1 MNCNHHPDDS
11 TLLSYGACSLPD
23 ALSMVVA
30 CHLAVCDHCHDKVAE
45 AELIGLGLIEQESVE
60 SISKSS
66 RDSMLAMLDEPVDEV
81 YSETQKVPDDQSDG
95 DIPAPLRPM
104 IGQWFSD
111 LHWRT
116 MAPGMKQFILP
127 ASHGKLRLLKIAP
140 GTFMPS
146 HGHSGS
152 ELTLV
157 LKGSYSDELGRFSVG
172 DVADVDPD
180 ITHQPVA
187 DTHEGCICLI
197 ATDGPLRFKG
207 LVPRLLQ
214 PFFQL

>member
-1 MNCNHHPDDS
+1 MSCNHHPDDS
-11 TLLSYGACSLPD
+11 TLLSYGAGSLPD
-23 ALSMVVA
+23 SLALAVA
-30 CHLAVCDHCHDKVAE
+30 CHLSVCDQCRSKVADAEQMGMVLLEQETAATISDGKRAQMMALLDIEHDQEISLHNRE
-45 AELIGLGLIEQESVE
+45 AE
-60 SISKSS
+60 
-66 RDSMLAMLDEPVDEV
+66 
-81 YSETQKVPDDQSDG
+81 G
-95 DIPAPLRPM
+95 DIPEPLRPLL
-104 IGQWFSD
+104 GSWFSD

-127 ASHGKLRLLKIAP
+127 ASRGRLRLLKISA
-140 GTFMPS
+140 GTCMPS
-146 HGHSGS
+146 HGHRGS

-157 LKGSYSDELGRFSVG
+157 LKGSYSDELGRFSAG

>member
-1 MNCNHHPDDS
+1 MSCNHHPDDS
-11 TLLSYGACSLPD
+11 TLLSYGAGSLPD

-30 CHLAVCDHCHDKVAE
+30 CHLAVCDHCHGKVAD
-45 AELIGLGLIEQESVE
+45 AEQIGLGLMEQEPTETMSDR
-60 SISKSS
+60 S
-66 RDSMLAMLDEPVDEV
+66 RDWILAMLDEPVDEV
-81 YSETQKVPDDQSDG
+81 YSVAHKVSGGDSEG
-95 DIPAPLRPM
+95 DIPAPLRPL

-127 ASHGKLRLLKIAP
+127 ASEGKLRLLKIAP

-157 LKGSYSDELGRFSVG
+157 LKGSYSDELGRFSAG

-180 ITHQPVA
+180 MTHQPVA

>member
-1 MNCNHHPDDS
+1 MSCNHHPDDS
-11 TLLSYGACSLPD
+11 TLLSYGAGSLPD
-23 ALSMVVA
+23 ALAMVVA
-30 CHLAVCDHCHDKVAE
+30 CHIAACSHCRGKIADAE
-45 AELIGLGLIEQESVE
+45 QIGLGLMEQEPVQSMSE
-60 SISKSS
+60 RS
-66 RDSMLAMLDEPVDEV
+66 REWMLAMLDEPCEESMPEPQLAVG
-81 YSETQKVPDDQSDG
+81 DDSDG
-95 DIPAPLRPM
+95 DIPAPLQPL
-104 IGQWFSD
+104 IGQWFSE

-127 ASHGKLRLLKIAP
+127 ASQGKLRLLKIAP

-157 LKGSYSDELGRFSVG
+157 LKGSYSDELGRFSAG

-180 ITHQPVA
+180 MNHQPVA

>member
-1 MNCNHHPDDS
+1 MSCNHHPDDS
-11 TLLSYGACSLPD
+11 TLLGYGAGCLPD
-23 ALSMVVA
+23 ALAMVVA
-30 CHLAVCDHCHDKVAE
+30 CHITVCDQCHDKIADAE
-45 AELIGLGLIEQESVE
+45 QIGLGLMEQEPVQSMSE
-60 SISKSS
+60 SS
-66 RDSMLAMLDEPVDEV
+66 REWILAMLDEPVEESYPEPQLAV
-81 YSETQKVPDDQSDG
+81 GDDLDG
-95 DIPAPLRPM
+95 DIPAPLQPLL
-104 IGQWFSD
+104 GQWFSE

-127 ASHGKLRLLKIAP
+127 ASKGKLRLLKIAP

-157 LKGSYSDELGRFSVG
+157 LKGSYSDELGRFSAG

-180 ITHQPVA
+180 MNHQPVA

>member
-11 TLLSYGACSLPD
+11 TLFSYGAGSLPD
-23 ALSMVVA
+23 SLAMVVA
-30 CHLAVCDHCHDKVAE
+30 CHVAVCEQCQGKVADTE
-45 AELIGLGLIEQESVE
+45 QIGLGLVEQEPHQSM
-60 SISKSS
+60 SSHS
-66 RDSMLAMLDEPVDEV
+66 RDWILDMLSEPGIESSATPAVQHE
-81 YSETQKVPDDQSDG
+81 SEGDVPVL
-95 DIPAPLRPM
+95 LRPLL
-104 IGQWFSD
+104 GNRFSN

-127 ASHGKLRLLKIAP
+127 ASQGKLRLLKIAP
-140 GTFMPS
+140 GTLLPS
-146 HGHSGS
+146 HGHNGS

-157 LKGSYSDELGRFSVG
+157 LKGSYSDELGRFCTG
-172 DVADVDPD
+172 DVADIDPD
-180 ITHQPVA
+180 VTHQPVA

>member
-1 MNCNHHPDDS
+1 MSCNHHPDDS
-11 TLLSYGACSLPD
+11 TLLSYGAGSLPD

-30 CHLAVCDHCHDKVAE
+30 CHLAVCDHCHGKVAD
-45 AELIGLGLIEQESVE
+45 AEQIGLGLIEQKPVE
-60 SISKSS
+60 FMSERS
-66 RDSMLAMLDEPVDEV
+66 RDWMLAMLDEPVDEV
-81 YSETQKVPDDQSDG
+81 CSETLKASVDPLGG
-95 DIPAPLRPM
+95 DIPAPLRPL

-127 ASHGKLRLLKIAP
+127 ALEGKLRLLNIAP

-180 ITHQPVA
+180 MTHQPVA

>member
-1 MNCNHHPDDS
+1 MSCNHHPDDS
-11 TLLSYGACSLPD
+11 TLMSYAAGSLPD
-23 ALSMVVA
+23 ALAMVVT
-30 CHLAVCDHCHDKVAE
+30 CHLAMCNHCHSKIADAEQIGFGLMAQPPVA
-45 AELIGLGLIEQESVE
+45 A
-60 SISKSS
+60 ISKKA
-66 RDSMLAMLDEPVDEV
+66 RGRMLALMDDSPDESLSEVDRH
-81 YSETQKVPDDQSDG
+81 YDADG
-95 DIPAPLRPM
+95 DIPLPLRPQL
-104 IGQWFSD
+104 GQWFSD

-127 ASHGKLRLLKIAP
+127 ASRGKLRLLKIVP

-172 DVADVDPD
+172 DVADIDPD
-180 ITHQPVA
+180 MIHQPVA
-187 DTHEGCICLI
+187 DTNEGCICLI

>member
-11 TLLSYGACSLPD
+11 TLLSYGAGSLPD
-23 ALSMVVA
+23 SLALAVA
-30 CHLAVCDHCHDKVAE
+30 CHLSVCDQCRSKVAD
-45 AELIGLGLIEQESVE
+45 AEHMGMVLLEQES
-60 SISKSS
+60 SATISTSK
-66 RDSMLAMLDEPVDEV
+66 RAQMLALLDDEN
-81 YSETQKVPDDQSDG
+81 EQEIALHNREKEG
-95 DIPAPLRPM
+95 DIPEPLRPL
-104 IGQWFSD
+104 IGSWLDD

-127 ASHGKLRLLKIAP
+127 ASRGNLRLLRISA
-140 GTFMPS
+140 GTCMPS
-146 HGHSGS
+146 HGHRGS

>member
-1 MNCNHHPDDS
+1 MSCNHHPDDS
-11 TLLSYGACSLPD
+11 TLLSYGAGSLPD

-30 CHLAVCDHCHDKVAE
+30 CHLAVCDDCHDKVAH
-45 AELIGLGLIEQESVE
+45 AEQIGLRLMEQEPVE

-66 RDSMLAMLDEPVDEV
+66 RDWMLAMLDEPVEEV
-81 YSETQKVPDDQSDG
+81 CSETWKTPEADLDG
-95 DIPAPLRPM
+95 DIPEPLRPM

-127 ASHGKLRLLKIAP
+127 ASQGKLRLLKIAP

-157 LKGSYSDELGRFSVG
+157 LKGSYSDELGRFSAG

-180 ITHQPVA
+180 MTHQPVA

>member
-1 MNCNHHPDDS
+1 MSCNHHPDDS
-11 TLLSYGACSLPD
+11 TLLCYGAGSLPD
-23 ALSMVVA
+23 ALAMVVA
-30 CHLAVCDHCHDKVAE
+30 CHLAVCDQCYDKVVE
-45 AELIGLGLIEQESVE
+45 AEQIGLGLMEQEPVE
-60 SISKSS
+60 SISQSS
-66 RDSMLAMLDEPVDEV
+66 RDWMLAMLDESVDDAGSEV
-81 YSETQKVPDDQSDG
+81 GKTSDVNS
-95 DIPAPLRPM
+95 DIPEPLCPL
-104 IGQWFSD
+104 IGHSFSD

-127 ASHGKLRLLKIAP
+127 ASRGKLRLLKIAP

-180 ITHQPVA
+180 MTHQPVA

>member
-11 TLLSYGACSLPD
+11 TLLSYGAGSLPD
-23 ALSMVVA
+23 SLAVVVA
-30 CHLAVCDHCHDKVAE
+30 CHIAVCEHCRGKVADTE
-45 AELIGLGLIEQESVE
+45 HIGLGLVEQEPVQSM
-60 SISKSS
+60 STHA
-66 RDSMLAMLDEPVDEV
+66 RDQIMVMLDESDIEVPVLQQCEP
-81 YSETQKVPDDQSDG
+81 EG
-95 DIPAPLRPM
+95 DIPVPLHPL
-104 IGQWFSD
+104 IGRWFSN

-127 ASHGKLRLLKIAP
+127 ASQGKLRLLRIAP
-140 GTFMPS
+140 GTLLPS
-146 HGHSGS
+146 HGHNGS

-157 LKGSYSDELGRFSVG
+157 LTGSYSDELGRFCVG
-172 DVADVDPD
+172 DVADIDPEM
-180 ITHQPVA
+180 THQPVA

-197 ATDGPLRFKG
+197 ATDGSLRFQG